1 MLVLSRRAEEKIVF
15 PQTGI
20 TVHVLGVR
28 GNAVRIGVEAPREV
42 KILRQ
47 ELSEAPAAPAAA
59 PAASPRPSP
68 SHALRNRLNKI
79 SLLTHLLE
87 KQWTAGRGAEA
98 EATLKKLS
106 RMVESL
112 DQEWSGGQ
120 AGGRAEPKPQAR
132 RRTLLVEDDA
142 NERELL
148 AGLLSLNGV
157 ECDTAEDGLAALD
170 FLASHERPDFVLLD
184 MYMPRCDGPET
195 VARIRR
201 DPRLSDL
208 KIFAVSGTPPRELG
222 LPTGP
227 GGVDAWFPKP
237 LNPRTLWDA
246 IQEQLRAVPGS
257 N

>member
-1 MLVLSRRAEEKIVF
+1 MLVLSRRVQEKIVF
-15 PQTGI
+15 PQSGI

-28 GNAVRIGVEAPREV
+28 GNTVRIGVEAPPDVTVLRE
-42 KILRQ
+42 
-47 ELSEAPAAPAAA
+47 ELAGVPAQPAAGRPPA
-59 PAASPRPSP
+59 P
-68 SHALRNRLNKI
+68 SHALGNRLNKI

-87 KQWTAGRGAEA
+87 RQWAAGRTAEA
-98 EATLKKLS
+98 AATLRKLS
-106 RMVESL
+106 DIVDSL
-112 DQEWSGGQ
+112 GRDCAAREA
-120 AGGRAEPKPQAR
+120 AGPAAK

-170 FLASHERPDFVLLD
+170 FLASHERPDFILLD
-184 MYMPRCDGPET
+184 MFMPRCDGPET

-208 KIFAVSGTPPRELG
+208 KVFAVSGTPPCEFG

-237 LNPRTLWDA
+237 VNPRTLWDA
-246 IQEQLRAVPGS
+246 IQQRLAAPAIH